1 MKLTLEKTTAK
12 KLYPEAPA
20 WFQKV
25 LIENFGENTFNK
37 REFTDIKTFA
47 DACEE
52 CATTE
57 KEFNERFDNLGLDP
71 DTINYEKLKIVAKAI
86 NKGWAP
92 NWDNSDQYKYWPYFN
107 LSSGFGF
114 SLSGYS
120 CVSPSTAVGSRL
132 CFETREKS
140 NYAAQQFIDIYE
152 QFITI
157 KK

>member
-1 MKLTLEKTTAK
+1 MELTLKKNTAK
-12 KLYPEAPA
+12 QLYPEAPA

-25 LIENFGENTFNK
+25 LTETFGADYFKK

-52 CATTE
+52 CGTTE
-57 KEFNERFDNLGLDP
+57 EEFNERFANLGLDA
-71 DTINYEKLKIVAKAI
+71 DTINYEKVKIVVKAI
-86 NKGWAP
+86 NQGWTP
-92 NWDNSDQYKYWPYFN
+92 DWSNSDQYKYWPYFN

-114 SLSGYS
+114 SDSTYLCAYS
-120 CVSPSTAVGSRL
+120 TTNVGSRL

-152 QFITI
+152 QFLTI